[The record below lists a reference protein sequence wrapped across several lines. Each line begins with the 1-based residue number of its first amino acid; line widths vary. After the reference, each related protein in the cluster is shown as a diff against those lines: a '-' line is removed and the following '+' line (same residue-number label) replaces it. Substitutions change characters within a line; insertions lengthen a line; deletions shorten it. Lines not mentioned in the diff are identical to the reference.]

1 MNLKVRKPTHHEEVT
16 QPKLRVSR
24 LEEKEVRRK
33 FQSEL
38 RARFKQRRCKVEQGV
53 KEAWLCFRDNVK
65 EAAH

>member
-1 MNLKVRKPTHHEEVT
+1 MKERKPTHHKEVT

-24 LEEKEVRRK
+24 LEEKEVKRK
-33 FQSEL
+33 LQSEL